1 MSNYYL
7 LSAKKWNEE
16 LSLNENLFPID
27 PAIKEIFKKDGQ
39 SLDNFVQRIKE
50 NEIQPTVP
58 SHSSPIFVAK
68 DYIMRKR
75 KRRKITDQNQQ
86 QKNSK
91 VDDEKN
97 FDDDNMSIDI
107 LSDEVNQKSESTEDH
122 VTSLNFELIQTL
134 KSLFEQITQHS
145 KECDTKEFL
154 SKFNDLI
161 RLPHVQLRES
171 FEKLEITRIDDKLL
185 ETLCNDIIQHE
196 DIMYQ
201 NYVIFFKFTF
211 LEKIRLITSK
221 PSRDLLSILSKITKS
236 KGKPVVYGLLLPLI
250 KESQEIA
257 RPQLEVITRIINGG
271 LSEESIVSLIIELFS
286 DFRMFNEST
295 SVTLPNHLE
304 KWDDSMIE
312 ILFSIFNQKFQIE
325 NQYIL
330 KRFLYHLNLNLEL
343 QPNNQKLGQILLL
356 LVTKHSESIMDHLE
370 EIKVAAE
377 KSTTFLKKSVLGKVN
392 SLTNKRTSHK

>member
-86 QKNSK
+86 QQNSK

-122 VTSLNFELIQTL
+122 VTSLNFELIQIL

-154 SKFNDLI
+154 SKFNELI

-171 FEKLEITRIDDKLL
+171 FEKLEITRIDNKLL

-221 PSRDLLSILSKITKS
+221 PSRDLLSILSKITKY

-325 NQYIL
+325 NQNIF
-330 KRFLYHLNLNLEL
+330 KRFLYHLSLNLEL

>member
-50 NEIQPTVP
+50 NEIQPT
-58 SHSSPIFVAK
+58 

-86 QKNSK
+86 QNSK
-91 VDDEKN
+91 VDDEKI

-304 KWDDSMIE
+304 KWNDSMIE

>member
-86 QKNSK
+86 QNSK
-91 VDDEKN
+91 VDDEKI

-304 KWDDSMIE
+304 KWNDSMIE

>member
-75 KRRKITDQNQQ
+75 KRRNITDQNQQ
-86 QKNSK
+86 QQNSK

>member
-1 MSNYYL
+1 
-7 LSAKKWNEE
+7 
-16 LSLNENLFPID
+16 
-27 PAIKEIFKKDGQ
+27 
-39 SLDNFVQRIKE
+39 
-50 NEIQPTVP
+50 
-58 SHSSPIFVAK
+58 
-68 DYIMRKR
+68 
-75 KRRKITDQNQQ
+75 
-86 QKNSK
+86 
-91 VDDEKN
+91 
-97 FDDDNMSIDI
+97 MSIDI

>member
-86 QKNSK
+86 QNSK
-91 VDDEKN
+91 VYDEKN
-97 FDDDNMSIDI
+97 FDDNMSIDI